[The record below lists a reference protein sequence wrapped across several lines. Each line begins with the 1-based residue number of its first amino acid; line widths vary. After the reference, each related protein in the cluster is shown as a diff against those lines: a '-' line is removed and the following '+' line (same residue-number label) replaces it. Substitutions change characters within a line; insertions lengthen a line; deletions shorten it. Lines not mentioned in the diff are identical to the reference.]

1 MNYKKYLLQRMN
13 NKRQNKWTKSDIYS
27 YSIPED
33 VISRLLQFHVDH
45 ILIEGSSN
53 NLELLNKFN
62 IIYQTQFFTNIWLIK
77 VFLMTIWDIP
87 LPWSTKPSS
96 VQFSL

>member
-45 ILIEGSSN
+45 ILIEGSSQT
-53 NLELLNKFN
+53 
-62 IIYQTQFFTNIWLIK
+62 IYNY
-77 VFLMTIWDIP
+77 
-87 LPWSTKPSS
+87 
-96 VQFSL
+96 

>member
-13 NKRQNKWTKSDIYS
+13 NKRQNKWTKSDRYYS

-45 ILIEGSSN
+45 ILIEGSS
-53 NLELLNKFN
+53 
-62 IIYQTQFFTNIWLIK
+62 QTI
-77 VFLMTIWDIP
+77 
-87 LPWSTKPSS
+87 
-96 VQFSL
+96 